1 MILMNDTVTSKIDVG
16 MHHEWPNTVI
26 HDQQRVTLFHT
37 RSNIIGN
44 LLPIGVNLNLN
55 IDKK

>member
-26 HDQQRVTLFHT
+26 HDQPRVILFHT

-55 IDKK
+55 IDK